1 MLKGA
6 EIILVPNAC
15 SGMRPRVNVLETR
28 AYENM
33 VGVVMANYAGEN
45 MGNSCAFSPIL
56 WDENGYG
63 VDMTLFKAEETKTDI
78 YMATYNLEQL
88 RNYRAHEMMGATFRN
103 VNAYEKLLEQKVE
116 KPFIRKTWIPT
127 EGKEG
132 GL

>member
-45 MGNSCAFSPIL
+45 MGNSCAF
-56 WDENGYG
+56 
-63 VDMTLFKAEETKTDI
+63 
-78 YMATYNLEQL
+78 
-88 RNYRAHEMMGATFRN
+88 
-103 VNAYEKLLEQKVE
+103 
-116 KPFIRKTWIPT
+116 
-127 EGKEG
+127 
-132 GL
+132 